1 MNREHPHRGRRGVE
15 LHYQTPHIVVLTI
28 DSPPSNALTWES
40 RRSTLRAL
48 DVIEADDEV
57 RAVVITGTGRAFT
70 SGANL
75 REDQALSDEQLADY
89 IGEFSGMLNRIEAL
103 RMPVI
108 AAINGASV
116 GGGLEFA
123 LASDIRLAST
133 ARRSSW
139 RPG

>member
-1 MNREHPHRGRRGVE
+1 MRPRAAGC
-15 LHYQTPHIVVLTI
+15 
-28 DSPPSNALTWES
+28 SP
-40 RRSTLRAL
+40 RAL
-48 DVIEADDEV
+48 DLIEGDDDV

-75 REDQALSDEQLADY
+75 REDQALTDEQLADY

-108 AAINGASV
+108 AAISGASV

-123 LASDIRLAST
+123 LACDIRSPRP
-133 ARRSSW
+133 RRTDEPPEPHSNPRSHAE
-139 RPG
+139 